1 MNMGPILLALS
12 LLMVIE
18 LFHWFLI
25 RYDPAMDSL
34 LEYMCKYFS
43 RVETKKENC
52 QGTVQNIFSFTR

>member
-1 MNMGPILLALS
+1 
-12 LLMVIE
+12 MVIE

-43 RVETKKENC
+43 RVETKKELSGHSAEYF
-52 QGTVQNIFSFTR
+52 QFY